1 MKLAPNFSLAEFEFS
16 DYAARNDLDNRVPPH
31 LLPNITRVARWL
43 QVLRDRL
50 GSKFGPMPVVV
61 TSGYRGDKLN
71 RAIGGSKTSA
81 HCAAL
86 AADFHVP
93 GMSIDSL
100 FAFIREEM
108 ADVPMDQVIHEFGRW
123 IHLGLAQP
131 NKVPRNQFLYAEKVA
146 GKTVYRL
153 A

>member
-1 MKLAPNFSLAEFEFS
+1 MKLAPNFALSEFEFS
-16 DYAARNDLDNRVPPH
+16 DYAARNGLDNSVPVH
-31 LLPNITRVARWL
+31 LMPNVTRLARWL
-43 QVLRDRL
+43 QVFRERL
-50 GSKFGPMPVVV
+50 ATKFGPMPVVI
-61 TSGYRGDKLN
+61 TSGYRGIQLN
-71 RAIGGSKTSA
+71 KAIGGSKTSA
-81 HCAAL
+81 HCEAL

-123 IHLGLAQP
+123 IHLGLAKP
-131 NKVPRNQFLYAEKVA
+131 NSQPRNQFLYAEKVA
-146 GKTVYRL
+146 GKTLYRN

>member
-1 MKLAPNFSLAEFEFS
+1 MRLAPNFTLAEFEFS
-16 DYAARNDLDNRVPPH
+16 DYAARNGLSNSVPVH
-31 LLPNITRVARWL
+31 LLQNVRRLAGWL
-43 QVLRDRL
+43 QVLRERL
-50 GSKFGPMPVVV
+50 AEKFGPVPIVI
-61 TSGYRGDKLN
+61 TSGYRGVPLN
-71 RAIGGSKTSA
+71 KAVGGSKTSA
-81 HCAAL
+81 HCEAL

-123 IHLGLAQP
+123 IHLGLANP
-131 NKVPRNQFLYAEKVA
+131 NKQPRNQFLYADKVA
-146 GKTVYRL
+146 GKTIYRN